1 MVDKYPNPAAAFR
14 DVYEQYVEEAS
25 FLWQMRSIAVDQPH
39 YTRQD
44 LARLENRLQAQL
56 NGLMSA
62 PDMAW
67 EVCEQALEL
76 GGPGEVF
83 VATYIA
89 VKTHVQA
96 RIQQAVEAGLATPEA
111 FSGLVSVFG
120 WLPQELSYPW
130 IQRFLNSKDLQHK
143 HLAMAICSIRRENP
157 GEFLNRI
164 FQRDD
169 CRQHPA
175 LLGRAVRIVGELG
188 RNDLQDQIRVFRDSD
203 DPDTQFWAHWS
214 SILLGDRSA
223 AVNMQDFVFQP
234 GPHQKQA
241 IDIVFRSLAVN
252 DAREWI
258 SRMAELP
265 EQQRSIVQAV
275 GTLGDPHAVD
285 WLIGKTQL
293 PELSRLAGE
302 AFTSISGI
310 DLEANQLAL
319 EDNQPE
325 MLTSTLDD
333 ENSDQ
338 VEMDDDENL
347 PWPDHTLLAQY
358 WVGIRGRFQE
368 GQRYLLGMPIE
379 HLNAEMASSP
389 LTQRQLRAI
398 AMELALKTPGQGL
411 VNVSGK
417 VI

>member
-83 VATYIA
+83 AATYIA
-89 VKTHVQA
+89 VKTHVQE
-96 RIQQAVEAGLATPEA
+96 RIQLAVEAGLSTPEA
-111 FSGLVSVFG
+111 FPGLVSVFG

-130 IQRFLNSKDLQHK
+130 IERFLNSKDLQHK
-143 HLAMAICSIRRENP
+143 YLAIAICSIRRENP

-188 RNDLQDQIRVFRDSD
+188 RQDLRDQLHEFSDSD
-203 DPDTQFWAHWS
+203 DPDTQFWVHWS
-214 SILLGDRSA
+214 SILLGDSSA
-223 AVNMQDFVFQP
+223 AMNMQDFVFQP
-234 GPHQKQA
+234 GPHQKRA
-241 IDIVFRSLAVN
+241 IDIVFRSLPIS

-265 EQQRSIVQAV
+265 EQQRQIVQAV
-275 GTLGDPHAVD
+275 GILGDPHAID

-319 EDNQPE
+319 ADDHPGVP
-325 MLTSTLDD
+325 SGALDD
-333 ENSDQ
+333 ENSDK

-347 PWPDHTLLAQY
+347 PWPNPPAIAQY
-358 WVGIRGRFQE
+358 WAGIRGRFQDGE
-368 GQRYLLGMPIE
+368 RYLLGMPVE
-379 HLNAEMASSP
+379 QLNTEMASSP
-389 LTQRQLRAI
+389 LTQRQLRAM
-398 AMELALKTPGQGL
+398 AMELALKAPGQGL
-411 VNVSGK
+411 ANVSGK